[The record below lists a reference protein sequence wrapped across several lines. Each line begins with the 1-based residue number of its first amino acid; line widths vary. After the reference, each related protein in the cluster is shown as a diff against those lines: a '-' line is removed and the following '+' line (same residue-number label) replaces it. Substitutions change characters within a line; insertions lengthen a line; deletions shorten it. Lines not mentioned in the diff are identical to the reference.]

1 MVYSSIFLLYFFL
14 FFFVCEIVDLVWTCW
29 IYYYW
34 LTHSPFICYTMF
46 ATCTSIPFIFF
57 WISISV
63 STVTSRRDT
72 HTRTHTF
79 IRAKEEGDDRREK
92 KLNQNQYLWESDRFW
107 TIPNYQIDNK
117 SQQNVIEFNLAT
129 ENAQTIRLKVIIAN
143 LLMIRCLSFTPIVK
157 WPIK

>member
-1 MVYSSIFLLYFFL
+1 MRNTWFSVNVLNILLLAHTLTIHLLYDVRHL
-14 FFFVCEIVDLVWTCW
+14 YINP
-29 IYYYW
+29 IY
-34 LTHSPFICYTMF
+34 IC
-46 ATCTSIPFIFF
+46 
-57 WISISV
+57 ISISV

-72 HTRTHTF
+72 YTHAHTHTF